1 MIQWHSTITLAWAA
15 HISISVAILKPHA
28 GCHVPLPTIHPR
40 FGPNRILCPIY
51 LLGGNRPEA
60 ERSLKAIKRLY
71 PGATAFQC
79 AAAAPL
85 PQSDRDLVADGL
97 ESMGL
102 VG

>member
-1 MIQWHSTITLAWAA
+1 MARAIADHPPAVWA
-15 HISISVAILKPHA
+15 H
-28 GCHVPLPTIHPR
+28 
-40 FGPNRILCPIY
+40 RILCPIY
-51 LLGGNRPEA
+51 LLDGNRPAA

-71 PGATAFQC
+71 PGAKASEC

-85 PQSDRDLVADGL
+85 PQSDQDLVADGL